1 MRRIVVAG
9 GAGFFGRN
17 VVDLLRTMG
26 LRPIVA
32 GRTGEPRLDVE
43 DPRSLRS
50 VLRPGDVVVDA
61 AGPFQSRTTALVETA
76 IEIGMDVVDLNEGIG
91 YAKAVAGLDG
101 PARER
106 DVAILSSCSAVSSVA
121 AILVQ
126 VSGVERPTRVS
137 ALVAPASRE
146 TANPGTVRALL
157 RSIGR
162 PVEVRR
168 NGRVHSA
175 IGWREA
181 RRFELPRRRGHLV
194 GSALPVTLPAIW
206 PGLRDVDC
214 WTDTG
219 TLGANAVLSV
229 ASRSGA
235 LRALAEALM
244 PLGQL
249 AARVLGATRGAFA
262 VEIEDEGGRIARLAL
277 TSARRS
283 YLIAAAPAALAARA
297 IAEGRFT
304 ERGIVPADRH
314 VNADELL
321 AYLQRLGIELQ
332 RA

>member
-1 MRRIVVAG
+1 
-9 GAGFFGRN
+9 
-17 VVDLLRTMG
+17 MG
-26 LRPIVA
+26 LRPIIA
-32 GRTGEPRLDVE
+32 GRTGEVRLDVE

-50 VLRPGDVVVDA
+50 VLRAGDVVVDA
-61 AGPFQSRTTALVETA
+61 AGPYQSRTTTLVEA
-76 IEIGMDVVDLNEGIG
+76 ALEIGVNVIDLNEGIE
-91 YAKAVAGLDG
+91 YAKAVAALDG
-101 PARER
+101 RARDR
-106 DVAILSSCSAVSSVA
+106 DVAVLSSCSAVSSVA

-126 VSGVERPTRVS
+126 VSGVERPARVS

-168 NGRVHSA
+168 SGAPHVA
-175 IGWREA
+175 TGWRET

-194 GSALPVTLPAIW
+194 GSALPVTLPEIW
-206 PGLRDVDC
+206 PSLRDVDC

-219 TLGANAVLSV
+219 TPGANAVLAV
-229 ASRSGA
+229 ASLSGR
-235 LRALAEALM
+235 LRAEAEALM

-249 AARVLGATRGAFA
+249 AARLLGATRGAFA
-262 VEIEDEGGRIARLAL
+262 VEIAGEGGRIERLAL

-297 IAEGRFT
+297 LAEGRSS
-304 ERGIVPADRH
+304 ERGVVRADRH
-314 VNADELL
+314 VSADELL
-321 AYLQRLGIELQ
+321 AYLGGLGIELQ

>member
-1 MRRIVVAG
+1 VAG

-17 VVDLLRTMG
+17 VVELLRNMD
-26 LRPIVA
+26 LHPIVA
-32 GRTGEPRLDVE
+32 GRSGDLRVDVE
-43 DPRSLRS
+43 DPPSLRS
-50 VLRPGDVVVDA
+50 VLRAGDVVVDA
-61 AGPFQSRTTALVETA
+61 AGPYQSRTTALVEAA
-76 IEIGMDVVDLNEGIG
+76 IEIGADVIDLNEGIA
-91 YAKAVAGLDG
+91 YAKAVGGFDAA
-101 PARER
+101 ARER
-106 DVAILSSCSAVSSVA
+106 DVAILSSCSAVSAVA
-121 AILVQ
+121 AILVR
-126 VSGVERPTRVS
+126 VSGVERPRRVS

-168 NGRVHSA
+168 NGAPHIA
-175 IGWREA
+175 TGWRET

-194 GSALPVTLPAIW
+194 GSALPVTLPEIW

-219 TLGANAVLSV
+219 TFGANAVLSV
-229 ASRSGA
+229 ASLSAA
-235 LRALAEALM
+235 LSALAEALM
-244 PLGQL
+244 PLGQV
-249 AARVLGATRGAFA
+249 AARLLGATRGAFA

-304 ERGIVPADRH
+304 ERGVVRADRH
-314 VNADELL
+314 VNGDELL
-321 AYLQRLGIELQ
+321 AYVQGLGVELQ

>member
-1 MRRIVVAG
+1 M
-9 GAGFFGRN
+9 
-17 VVDLLRTMG
+17 D

-32 GRTGEPRLDVE
+32 GRSGELRVDVE
-43 DPRSLRS
+43 DPGSLRS
-50 VLRPGDVVVDA
+50 VLRAGDVVVDA
-61 AGPFQSRTTALVETA
+61 AGPYQSRTTALVEAA
-76 IEIGMDVVDLNEGIG
+76 IELGADVIDLNEGLK
-91 YAKAVAGLDG
+91 YAKAVYALD
-101 PARER
+101 ARARDR

-121 AILVQ
+121 AVLVQ
-126 VSGVERPTRVS
+126 LSGIARPARVS

-146 TANPGTVRALL
+146 TAHPGTVRALL

-168 NGRVHSA
+168 NGAPHIA
-175 IGWREA
+175 TGWRET

-194 GSALPVTLPAIW
+194 GSALPVTLPEIW
-206 PGLRDVDC
+206 PDLRDVDC

-229 ASRSGA
+229 ASLSGA
-235 LRALAEALM
+235 LRTVAEALM
-244 PLGQL
+244 PVGQL
-249 AARVLGATRGAFA
+249 AARVLGTTRGAFA
-262 VEIEDEGGRIARLAL
+262 VEIEGEGRIARLAL

-297 IAEGRFT
+297 LAEGGFT
-304 ERGIVPADRH
+304 ERGVVRADRH

-321 AYLQRLGIELQ
+321 GYLQDLGIELQ

>member
-1 MRRIVVAG
+1 MG

-17 VVDLLRTMG
+17 VVELLRAMD
-26 LRPIVA
+26 LRPVVA
-32 GRTGEPRLDVE
+32 GRTGELRVDVE

-50 VLRPGDVVVDA
+50 VLRAGDVVVDA
-61 AGPFQSRTTALVETA
+61 AGPYQSRTTALIEAA
-76 IEIGMDVVDLNEGIG
+76 IEIGASVIDLNEGIE
-91 YAKAVAGLDG
+91 YAKAVARLDA

-106 DVAILSSCSAVSSVA
+106 GIAILSSCSAVSSVA
-121 AILVQ
+121 AILVGI
-126 VSGVERPTRVS
+126 SGFERPTRVS

-146 TANPGTVRALL
+146 TAHPGTVRALL

-162 PVEVRR
+162 PVEVLR
-168 NGRVHSA
+168 NGRPYTA
-175 IGWREA
+175 TGWREA
-181 RRFELPRRRGHLV
+181 RQFELPRRRGHLV
-194 GSALPVTLPAIW
+194 GSALPITLPGIW

-229 ASRSGA
+229 ASLSSP

-249 AARVLGATRGAFA
+249 AARVLGATRGSFA
-262 VEIEDEGGRIARLAL
+262 VEIEDEGGRVARLAL

-283 YLIAAAPAALAARA
+283 YLIAAAPAALASRA
-297 IAEGRFT
+297 IAEGRFA
-304 ERGIVPADRH
+304 ERGVVRADRH

-321 AYLQRLGIELQ
+321 GYLRGLGIELQ